1 MYTGCV
7 MSMMSF
13 CVPIV
18 VFWSVGSDLA
28 SAAAYY
34 TKCDL
39 VSASMSTLGWLAYA
53 IFQQHEDNGKIIGVE
68 AVISNS
74 MGLAIM
80 GIIVVI
86 KVTKDGNMSAA
97 VCYLSCIT
105 FHIPLFMQN

>member
-1 MYTGCV
+1 

-18 VFWSVGSDLA
+18 VFWSVA

-39 VSASMSTLGWLAYA
+39 VLASMSTLGWLAYA

-97 VCYLSCIT
+97 VCLSFLHYIPYPFVYAKLV
-105 FHIPLFMQN
+105 FHA